1 MDSLNA
7 VALAEI
13 FSNADVF
20 ILIFVRILGTIVITP
35 IIGGSNIP
43 AMVRIG
49 FSLALASIVFY
60 SGNVTFTEYTDNV
73 YGYGVLIFKE
83 FVVGI
88 TIGFVVYL
96 VLNISYFAGHFTDQ
110 QIGFSMVSVYD
121 PITQEQVPISGN
133 LYYFLL
139 CVLLIVTNG
148 HHFIIKSL
156 FYSYKAI
163 PIGSAQIF
171 LNGKLVSVFFGLAID
186 FFVIGFSI
194 ALPVIAIILI
204 IDLVLGILIKT
215 VPQINVFVVGMPAK
229 VFVGLMA
236 VMLIVPMFSGITN
249 IFYQEIS
256 DAVLNVIKV
265 MMS

>member
-1 MDSLNA
+1 M
-7 VALAEI
+7 
-13 FSNADVF
+13 
-20 ILIFVRILGTIVITP
+20 
-35 IIGGSNIP
+35 
-43 AMVRIG
+43 
-49 FSLALASIVFY
+49 
-60 SGNVTFTEYTDNV
+60 
-73 YGYGVLIFKE
+73 
-83 FVVGI
+83 
-88 TIGFVVYL
+88 
-96 VLNISYFAGHFTDQ
+96 
-110 QIGFSMVSVYD
+110 
-121 PITQEQVPISGN
+121 
-133 LYYFLL
+133 
-139 CVLLIVTNG
+139 IVTNG